1 MLFVHGWPVSGATF
15 RLLLPHLAEHVT
27 CHVID
32 LPGAGDSRFDAD
44 TAITFPQH
52 VESVRRVVDLL
63 GLDDVAVVAHAS
75 GGLIARHALAGD
87 PRLRALGLMDTEQP
101 HGLSPLFRAFL
112 ATRHLPGL
120 GRMLAWAFTTPAVR
134 RNRFVLG
141 GSFHDRSLLDGDFDA
156 FFLRP
161 LVEVPARRDACVRL
175 LRSFETSYV
184 DDLPQVH
191 QRIGV
196 PVQLVWGEDDP
207 FFPVDWAREMVDTF
221 ADARLHAVAGA
232 KLFAHEEHPAEVAA
246 ALLEVLSA
254 PRR

>member
-1 MLFVHGWPVSGATF
+1 MPAGPLPRPRGVVRHGLQTF
-15 RLLLPHLAEHVT
+15 EQVGHPLAEV
-27 CHVID
+27 VGD
-32 LPGAGDSRFDAD
+32 LHEVGVRGHRERLPERDVHPDATVQRQPG
-44 TAITFPQH
+44 
-52 VESVRRVVDLL
+52 
-63 GLDDVAVVAHAS
+63 
-75 GGLIARHALAGD
+75 
-87 PRLRALGLMDTEQP
+87 
-101 HGLSPLFRAFL
+101 
-112 ATRHLPGL
+112 
-120 GRMLAWAFTTPAVR
+120 
-134 RNRFVLG
+134 
-141 GSFHDRSLLDGDFDA
+141 
-156 FFLRP
+156 P